1 MVLVTRFILYE
12 LLCSLEKFE
21 LYLKRFQIFCRCQA
35 FFAAIE
41 FNLINFCLL
50 QTLSLIAKKARVL
63 IILICLLNLT
73 IENLKFTIVSLIRL
87 IFINTNHLSIFKM
100 SLELVF
106 VGLADESEIVSLFLF
121 LIDVDNVRTS

>member
-1 MVLVTRFILYE
+1 ML
-12 LLCSLEKFE
+12 
-21 LYLKRFQIFCRCQA
+21 
-35 FFAAIE
+35 AIE

-73 IENLKFTIVSLIRL
+73 IENLEFAIVSLIRL